1 MDHIDMIKNE
11 MKTAAPKAS
20 FFYFSN
26 KLRSKDS
33 YPHGDAWVEIV
44 PKHAVET
51 LLGKNERSELSR
63 LGFKPSKNGRK
74 FLLDNPGGIDCNNV
88 NVKIAGASAVS
99 AILSYHGFR
108 ASVNH
113 QRG

>member
-1 MDHIDMIKNE
+1 MIKNE

-51 LLGKNERSELSR
+51 LLGKNER
-63 LGFKPSKNGRK
+63 
-74 FLLDNPGGIDCNNV
+74 
-88 NVKIAGASAVS
+88 
-99 AILSYHGFR
+99 
-108 ASVNH
+108 
-113 QRG
+113 